1 MFQAGQYISALGF
14 GKQVSRS
21 MSDIE
26 DLAQQLVEV
35 QSQMAFQED
44 TVNALNEAVISQQ
57 KEILVLRE
65 QLALLKQRQEE
76 AAAQTDQAAPTI
88 VERPPHY

>member
-1 MFQAGQYISALGF
+1 
-14 GKQVSRS
+14 

-76 AAAQTDQAAPTI
+76 AAAQMDQAAPTI
-88 VERPPHY
+88 DEKPPHY